1 MKFKHLYYLIIFF
14 LFSNWFS
21 SQTIHGTI
29 ISNETKQ
36 RVPFAKIGILN
47 ETLGAIADEK
57 GNFSL
62 DFTHVNKSGNLMVE
76 VAGFKPFQISV
87 GKFISQNSHQIF
99 LEERISDIPE
109 IVITPKKFKD
119 ANLGYNSKSKSIH
132 IDYLSKNSKNAK
144 KRYSEEE
151 LNQPQSEIAI
161 SIETN
166 KNTKLMKINLNFA
179 QFTLEKPIPARFN
192 IYDEKDGKPNQL
204 VNLEDLVFEISKG
217 AIKDGVFTFDVSRKN
232 IWLKGKYF
240 ISFQPL
246 DRDFDGNFFVSA
258 GFLGKAFQRSYLE
271 PWRVL
276 PASIVPAINVDVKIE
291 K

>member
-1 MKFKHLYYLIIFF
+1 MRLKYFCLLL
-14 LFSNWFS
+14 LFCLNWFS

-29 ISNETKQ
+29 VYNETKQ
-36 RVPFAKIGILN
+36 PVPFAKIGILN
-47 ETLGAIADEK
+47 ENLGAIADEK

-62 DFTHVNKSGNLMVE
+62 DFTNVNKSSNLIVE
-76 VAGFKPFQISV
+76 VAGFKPYQIFV
-87 GKFISQNSHQIF
+87 GKFINQSNHQIF
-99 LEERISDIPE
+99 LEERITDIME
-109 IVITPKKFKD
+109 VVISAKKFKD
-119 ANLGYNSKSKSIH
+119 ANLGYNSKSKKIH
-132 IDYLSKNSKNAK
+132 IDYLSKNSVGAK

-161 SIETN
+161 SIETK
-166 KNTKLMKINLNFA
+166 KNTKLIKINLNFA
-179 QFTLEKPIPARFN
+179 QFTLDKPIPARFN

-204 VNLEDLVFEISKG
+204 VNSQDLVFEISKG
-217 AIKDGVFTFDVSRKN
+217 AIKDGVCTLDVSRKN
-232 IWLKGKYF
+232 IWLKGKHF

-246 DRDFDGNFFVSA
+246 DRNFEGNFFVSA

-291 K
+291 R

>member
-1 MKFKHLYYLIIFF
+1 MKFKHLDLLIFLLFF
-14 LFSNWFS
+14 NWFS

-36 RVPFAKIGILN
+36 PVPFAKIGIQN
-47 ETLGAIADEK
+47 ETFGAIADEK

-62 DFTHVNKSGNLMVE
+62 DFTNVNKSGNLIVE
-76 VAGFKPFQISV
+76 VAGFKPYQISV
-87 GKFISQNSHQIF
+87 GKFISQNKHQIF

-119 ANLGYNSKSKSIH
+119 ANLGYNSKSKSLH
-132 IDYLSKNSKNAK
+132 IDYLSKNSVGAK
-144 KRYSEEE
+144 KRYTDEE
-151 LNQPQSEIAI
+151 LSQPQSEIAI
-161 SIETN
+161 SIEPK
-166 KNTKLMKINLNFA
+166 KNAKLLKIHINFA
-179 QFTLEKPIPARFN
+179 QFTLDKPIPARFN

-204 VNLEDLVFEISKG
+204 INSEDLVFEISKSE
-217 AIKDGVFTFDVSRKN
+217 IKDGVFTLDVSKKN

-246 DRDFDGNFFVSA
+246 DRNFEGNFFVSA

>member
-1 MKFKHLYYLIIFF
+1 MRLKYFCLLL
-14 LFSNWFS
+14 LFCLNWFS

-29 ISNETKQ
+29 VYNETKQ
-36 RVPFAKIGILN
+36 PVPFAKIGILN
-47 ETLGAIADEK
+47 ENLGDIADEK

-62 DFTHVNKSGNLMVE
+62 DFTNVNKSSNLIVE
-76 VAGFKPFQISV
+76 VAGFKPYQIFV
-87 GKFISQNSHQIF
+87 GKFINQSNHQIF
-99 LEERISDIPE
+99 LEERITDIME
-109 IVITPKKFKD
+109 VVISAKKFKD
-119 ANLGYNSKSKSIH
+119 ANLGYNSKSKKIH
-132 IDYLSKNSKNAK
+132 IDYLSKNSVGAK

-161 SIETN
+161 SIETK
-166 KNTKLMKINLNFA
+166 KNTKLIKINLNFA
-179 QFTLEKPIPARFN
+179 QFTLDKPIPARFN

-204 VNLEDLVFEISKG
+204 VNSQDLVFEVSKD
-217 AIKDGVFTFDVSRKN
+217 AIKDGVCTLDVSRKN
-232 IWLKGKYF
+232 IWLKGKHF

-246 DRDFDGNFFVSA
+246 DRNFEGNFFVSA

-291 K
+291 R

>member
-1 MKFKHLYYLIIFF
+1 MRLKYFCLLL
-14 LFSNWFS
+14 LFCLNWFS

-29 ISNETKQ
+29 VYNETKQ
-36 RVPFAKIGILN
+36 PVPFAKIGILN

-161 SIETN
+161 SIETK

-179 QFTLEKPIPARFN
+179 QFTLDKPIPARFN

-204 VNLEDLVFEISKG
+204 VNSQDLVFEISKD
-217 AIKDGVFTFDVSRKN
+217 AIKDGVCTLDVSRKN
-232 IWLKGKYF
+232 IWLKGKHF

-246 DRDFDGNFFVSA
+246 DRNFEGNFFVSA

-291 K
+291 R

>member
-1 MKFKHLYYLIIFF
+1 MRLKYFCLLL
-14 LFSNWFS
+14 LFCLNWFS

-29 ISNETKQ
+29 VYNETKQ
-36 RVPFAKIGILN
+36 PVPFAKIGILN

-76 VAGFKPFQISV
+76 VAGFKPYQISV
-87 GKFISQNSHQIF
+87 GKFINQSSHQIF

-109 IVITPKKFKD
+109 IAITPKKFKD

-161 SIETN
+161 SIETK
-166 KNTKLMKINLNFA
+166 KNTKLIKINLNFA
-179 QFTLEKPIPARFN
+179 QFTLDKPIPARFN

-204 VNLEDLVFEISKG
+204 VNSQDLVFEISKD
-217 AIKDGVFTFDVSRKN
+217 AIKDGVCTLDVSRKN
-232 IWLKGKYF
+232 IWLKGKHF

-246 DRDFDGNFFVSA
+246 DRNFEGNFFVSA

-291 K
+291 R

>member
-1 MKFKHLYYLIIFF
+1 MKFKHLYLLIFI

-21 SQTIHGTI
+21 SQIIHGTI
-29 ISNETKQ
+29 ISNETKKP
-36 RVPFAKIGILN
+36 VPFAKIGIQN
-47 ETLGAIADEK
+47 EILGAIADEK
-57 GNFSL
+57 GSFSL
-62 DFTHVNKSGNLMVE
+62 DFTNVNNSGNLIVA

-87 GKFISQNSHQIF
+87 GKFISQNNHQIF

-109 IVITPKKFKD
+109 IAITPIKFKD

-132 IDYLSKNSKNAK
+132 IDYLSKNSKNVK

-161 SIETN
+161 SIEPK

-179 QFTLEKPIPARFN
+179 QFTLDKPIPARFN

-204 VNLEDLVFEISKG
+204 VNSQDLVFEISKD
-217 AIKDGVFTFDVSRKN
+217 AIKDGVCTLDVSRKN
-232 IWLKGKYF
+232 IWLKGKHF

-246 DRDFDGNFFVSA
+246 DRNFEGNFFVSA

-291 K
+291 R

>member
-1 MKFKHLYYLIIFF
+1 MKFKHLDLLIFLLFF
-14 LFSNWFS
+14 NWFS

-36 RVPFAKIGILN
+36 PVPFAKIGIQN
-47 ETLGAIADEK
+47 ETFGAIADEK

-62 DFTHVNKSGNLMVE
+62 DFTNVNKSGNLIVE
-76 VAGFKPFQISV
+76 VAGFKPYQISV
-87 GKFISQNSHQIF
+87 GKFISQNKHQIF

-119 ANLGYNSKSKSIH
+119 ANLGYNSKSKSLH
-132 IDYLSKNSKNAK
+132 IDYLSKNSVGAK
-144 KRYSEEE
+144 KRYTDEE
-151 LNQPQSEIAI
+151 LSQPQSEIAI
-161 SIETN
+161 SIEPK
-166 KNTKLMKINLNFA
+166 KNAKLLKIHINFA
-179 QFTLEKPIPARFN
+179 QFTLDKPLPTRFN

-204 VNLEDLVFEISKG
+204 INSEDLVFEISKSE
-217 AIKDGVFTFDVSRKN
+217 IKDGVFTLDVSKKN

-246 DRDFDGNFFVSA
+246 DRNFEGNFFVSA

>member
-1 MKFKHLYYLIIFF
+1 MRLKYFCLLL
-14 LFSNWFS
+14 LFCLNWFS

-29 ISNETKQ
+29 VSNETKQ
-36 RVPFAKIGILN
+36 PVPFAKIGILN
-47 ETLGAIADEK
+47 ENLGAIADEK

-62 DFTHVNKSGNLMVE
+62 DFTNVNKSSNLIVE
-76 VAGFKPFQISV
+76 VAGFKPYQIFV
-87 GKFISQNSHQIF
+87 GKFINQSNHQIF
-99 LEERISDIPE
+99 LEERITDIME
-109 IVITPKKFKD
+109 VVISAKKFKD
-119 ANLGYNSKSKSIH
+119 ANLGYNSKSKKIH
-132 IDYLSKNSKNAK
+132 IDYLSKNSVGAK

-161 SIETN
+161 SIETK
-166 KNTKLMKINLNFA
+166 KNTKLIKINLNFA

-204 VNLEDLVFEISKG
+204 VNSQDLVFEISKD
-217 AIKDGVFTFDVSRKN
+217 AIKDGVCTLDVSRKN
-232 IWLKGKYF
+232 IWLKGKHF

-246 DRDFDGNFFVSA
+246 DRNFEGNFFVSA

-291 K
+291 R

>member
-1 MKFKHLYYLIIFF
+1 MRLKYFCLLL
-14 LFSNWFS
+14 LFCLNWFS

-29 ISNETKQ
+29 VYNETKQ
-36 RVPFAKIGILN
+36 PVPFAKIGILN
-47 ETLGAIADEK
+47 ENLGAIADEK

-62 DFTHVNKSGNLMVE
+62 DFTNVNKSSNLIVE
-76 VAGFKPFQISV
+76 VAGFKPYQIFV
-87 GKFISQNSHQIF
+87 GKFINQSNHQIF
-99 LEERISDIPE
+99 LEERITDIME
-109 IVITPKKFKD
+109 VVISAKKFKD
-119 ANLGYNSKSKSIH
+119 ANLGYNSKSKKIH
-132 IDYLSKNSKNAK
+132 IDYLSKNSVGAK

-161 SIETN
+161 SIETK
-166 KNTKLMKINLNFA
+166 KNTKLIKINLNFA
-179 QFTLEKPIPARFN
+179 QFTLDKPIPARFN

-204 VNLEDLVFEISKG
+204 VNSQDLVFEISKG

-232 IWLKGKYF
+232 IWLKGKHF

-246 DRDFDGNFFVSA
+246 DRNFEGNFFVSA

-291 K
+291 R

>member
-1 MKFKHLYYLIIFF
+1 MRLKYFCLLL
-14 LFSNWFS
+14 LFCLNWFS

-29 ISNETKQ
+29 VYNETKQ
-36 RVPFAKIGILN
+36 PVPFAKIGILN
-47 ETLGAIADEK
+47 ENLGAIADEK

-62 DFTHVNKSGNLMVE
+62 DFTNVNKSSNLIVE
-76 VAGFKPFQISV
+76 VAGFKPYQIFV
-87 GKFISQNSHQIF
+87 GKFINQSNHQIF
-99 LEERISDIPE
+99 LEERITDIME
-109 IVITPKKFKD
+109 VVISAKKFKD
-119 ANLGYNSKSKSIH
+119 ANLGYNSKSKKIH
-132 IDYLSKNSKNAK
+132 IDYLSKNSVGAK

-161 SIETN
+161 SIETK
-166 KNTKLMKINLNFA
+166 KNTKLIKINLNFA
-179 QFTLEKPIPARFN
+179 QFTLDKPIPARFN

-204 VNLEDLVFEISKG
+204 VNSQDLVFEISKD
-217 AIKDGVFTFDVSRKN
+217 AIKDGVCTLDVSRKN
-232 IWLKGKYF
+232 IWLKGKHF

-246 DRDFDGNFFVSA
+246 DRNFEGNFFVSA

-291 K
+291 R

>member
-1 MKFKHLYYLIIFF
+1 MRLKYFCLLL
-14 LFSNWFS
+14 LFCLNWFS

-29 ISNETKQ
+29 VYNETKQ
-36 RVPFAKIGILN
+36 PVPFAKIGILN
-47 ETLGAIADEK
+47 ENLGAIADEK

-62 DFTHVNKSGNLMVE
+62 DFTNVNKSSNLIVE
-76 VAGFKPFQISV
+76 VAGFKPYQIFV
-87 GKFISQNSHQIF
+87 GKFINQSNHQIF
-99 LEERISDIPE
+99 LEERITDIME
-109 IVITPKKFKD
+109 VVISAKKFKD
-119 ANLGYNSKSKSIH
+119 ANLGYNSKSKKIH
-132 IDYLSKNSKNAK
+132 IDYLSKNSVGAK

-161 SIETN
+161 SIETK

-204 VNLEDLVFEISKG
+204 VNSQDLVFEISKD
-217 AIKDGVFTFDVSRKN
+217 AIKDGVCTLDVSRKN
-232 IWLKGKYF
+232 IWLKGKHF

-246 DRDFDGNFFVSA
+246 DRNFEGNFFVSA

-291 K
+291 R